1 MVAALTMEPFSVSF
15 SVVSKLKEML
25 NKGTKPCL
33 RENEVASPEGLTFKP
48 SIREAEAGR
57 SLNLRTAR
65 AI

>member
-15 SVVSKLKEML
+15 SMVSKLKEML

-48 SIREAEAGR
+48 KAGSYYRKLCTMSVLVRE
-57 SLNLRTAR
+57 L
-65 AI
+65 